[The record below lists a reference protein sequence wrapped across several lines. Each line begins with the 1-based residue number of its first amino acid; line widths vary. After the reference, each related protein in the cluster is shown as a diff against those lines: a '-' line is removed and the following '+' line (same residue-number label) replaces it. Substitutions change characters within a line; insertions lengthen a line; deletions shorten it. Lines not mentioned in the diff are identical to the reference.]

1 MDIFERLAKKDKQII
16 LTISRGQGQDLEV
29 DIYCKGGLELSKT
42 DMMMLKNVNILE
54 MLDKEDY
61 KIKN

>member
-16 LTISRGQGQDLEV
+16 LTISRGQGQDLEL
-29 DIYCKGGLELSKT
+29 DIYSKGGLELSKT
-42 DMMMLKNVNILE
+42 DIMMLKNVNILE
-54 MLDKEDY
+54 MLDKDDY